1 MQWKPLKNTYPN
13 LGGKIMYRILVLLML
28 TGHFLGDFYFQSNSL
43 AVEKEKNIPKLFLHC
58 LIYFIVMIL
67 VITPIFGSSAFIYA
81 LTASIAHLIVDVVKF
96 AYKLN
101 CKNKFSERKEAI
113 IYLIDQAVHILC
125 IIFIV
130 LFISAKQY
138 TIFYTGL
145 IQSIYENNILS
156 FDRIFSWIL
165 GLLIIV
171 NPCKITIKK
180 VLKGFKYES
189 NYSKESNKNSDVH
202 ERGGKPNAGALIGIL
217 ERSIV
222 LLLLSVGQY
231 SAIGFVLTA
240 KSIARYKKISDDI
253 VFAEYYL
260 IGTLLSNFLVI
271 LTYLLIFI

>member
-1 MQWKPLKNTYPN
+1 
-13 LGGKIMYRILVLLML
+13 MYRILALLML
-28 TGHFLGDFYFQSNSL
+28 IGHFLGDFYFQSNSL
-43 AVEKEKNIPKLFLHC
+43 AVEKEKNISKLFLHC
-58 LIYFIVMIL
+58 LIYLVVMVL
-67 VITPIFGSSAFIYA
+67 VIIPILGGSAFIYA
-81 LTASIAHLIVDVVKF
+81 LIASIAHLIVDVVKF
-96 AYKLN
+96 TYKLN
-101 CKNKFSERKEAI
+101 CKNKFSDRKEAI
-113 IYLIDQAVHILC
+113 VYLIDQAVHISC

-130 LFISAKQY
+130 LFISTKQY

-145 IQSIYENNILS
+145 IQPIYENNILN
-156 FDRIFSWIL
+156 FDKIFSWIL
-165 GLLIIV
+165 ALLIIV
-171 NPCKITIKK
+171 NPCKISIRK
-180 VLKGFKYES
+180 VLYGFKYES
-189 NYSKESNKNSDVH
+189 KYSKDSNTNIDDY
-202 ERGGKPNAGALIGIL
+202 EREGKPNAGALIGIL